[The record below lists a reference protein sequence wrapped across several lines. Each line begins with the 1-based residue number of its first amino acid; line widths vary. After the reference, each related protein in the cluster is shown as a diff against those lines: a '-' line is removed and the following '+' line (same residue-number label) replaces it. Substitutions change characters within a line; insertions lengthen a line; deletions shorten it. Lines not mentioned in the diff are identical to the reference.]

1 MKIYKYIYIF
11 FFVQFI
17 FRFFLS
23 YHLPAAE
30 IEFSRRIVFCIMG
43 TLADSFILLVNYLFY
58 SIFKKKIF
66 SISYCIWYI
75 YSICVSIINNILL
88 LKTFSIIEPSIIL
101 LILDNLNLQSIK
113 AVFGE
118 FYVLYIVFVFLIIL
132 FCFKVL
138 YDNLNKENININTK
152 IKVLLTIIC
161 ILGGYFCFPG
171 FPPQNNKS
179 AYDLRMWIWQPA
191 TLSTYNLFNY
201 RKDLDIQLHQYQ
213 LSDIDIDDLDKMG
226 LIYEKNQNVESVDFD
241 KIVLIIVE
249 SLDRNYI
256 NCYNEN
262 IPCKYTEF
270 FNYAVD
276 NYISMDNFYTAST
289 STDNGINALLNSR
302 LDYYTDR
309 IINQNDKYKVNSLL
323 DVVNNHGY
331 DTYFIRGSSKKYADH
346 DLYYPKLFGM
356 NKFITSEDFYEK
368 YGLKN
373 TQWGIEDKFLFNE
386 AIKILCKARSKK
398 QFIVIN
404 TIDTHPPYRNYD
416 NQLSSNKFLD
426 SLAHTDYNLKKFYE
440 KIKLLN
446 LFDDKT
452 LIIITADHSA
462 THGANYTNRLDFE
475 PDRIPLIFLTKNI
488 KFNEEFKINV
498 DKKRYCSQIDLA
510 PTIIDILGFIK
521 PDSMMGKSIFTQ
533 SSLSITKYRDSLYLR
548 NNKTMKVVNL
558 DNDIDDI
565 LYKWYYH
572 YY

>member
-1 MKIYKYIYIF
+1 MKINKYIYIF

-23 YHLPAAE
+23 CHLPAAE

-66 SISYCIWYI
+66 SISYCTWYI

-201 RKDLDIQLHQYQ
+201 RKDLDIPLHQYQ

-309 IINQNDKYKVNSLL
+309 IINQNDKYKVSSLL

-368 YGLKN
+368 YGLKS
-373 TQWGIEDKFLFNE
+373 TQWGIEDKFLFDE
-386 AIKILCKARSKK
+386 AIKILCKDRSKK

-488 KFNEEFKINV
+488 KFNEEFRINV

-521 PDSMMGKSIFTQ
+521 PNSMMGKSIFTQ
-533 SSLSITKYRDSLYLR
+533 SSCSITKYRDNLYLR
-548 NNKTMKVVNL
+548 NNERIKVVNL
-558 DNDIDDI
+558 DNDQDDI